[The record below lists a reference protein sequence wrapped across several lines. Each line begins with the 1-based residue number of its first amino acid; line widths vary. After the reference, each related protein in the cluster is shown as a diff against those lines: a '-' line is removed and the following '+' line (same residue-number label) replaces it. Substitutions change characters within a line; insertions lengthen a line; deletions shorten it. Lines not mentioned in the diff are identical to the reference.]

1 MLPML
6 LRRRRQLAFV
16 GCRLLSASAP
26 RRALPVVGVI
36 DMENREGEV
45 YTPQSAAEQIEQ
57 HELEGVAQ
65 VVYTGAASVEAA
77 DRELLA
83 SLSAVLLRRCAFGRE
98 QLALLPQVPPQLV
111 CSNFSSKEA
120 ASQRCTKKLAE
131 L

>member
-1 MLPML
+1 MV
-6 LRRRRQLAFV
+6 A
-16 GCRLLSASAP
+16 
-26 RRALPVVGVI
+26 
-36 DMENREGEV
+36 EV

-98 QLALLPQVPPQLV
+98 QLALLPQVRHVVRMGAGYDNVDLDA
-111 CSNFSSKEA
+111 CSAAAVVVSNCPDAWTEEVLLSQTSISSFA
-120 ASQRCTKKLAE
+120 VNAVDSLDS
-131 L
+131 